1 VYFPAVSTFRVVS
14 FRRTGK
20 KIAARI
26 EYQPPEVILARG
38 LQSVYLRAS
47 LPQRGGQSTLPTGE
61 YDVEIVFDQKGG
73 GAFIPRHI
81 KPLTCRF
88 VVPATGV
95 SAELKKLAEAAIAMK
110 PVSITGTKIDTYSRQ
125 APTRLGLSRILKLT
139 AQEKDRAAFAK
150 DLRFFKVGVNT
161 LVEAKRAWALCSLLD
176 HPNRDLP
183 VIATGGLRKLA
194 DPDTVPVLL
203 AAAKRNDY
211 RLAMF
216 EYTPFH
222 LLYRQSLKSALEE
235 ITGLQL
241 TPKGLKI
248 TSRITNDPKRPNA
261 PPSKTQ
267 IIRSASQ
274 RYEPTARAVSNMA
287 RIFSGGTSA

>member
-1 VYFPAVSTFRVVS
+1 MQRELSINLLRSFWLVDCNRCIFAPVYPSEGAIDAADGGIRCRNCLRPK
-14 FRRTGK
+14 RR
-20 KIAARI
+20 
-26 EYQPPEVILARG
+26 
-38 LQSVYLRAS
+38 
-47 LPQRGGQSTLPTGE
+47 
-61 YDVEIVFDQKGG
+61 

-222 LLYRQSLKSALEE
+222 LLYRQSLKSLRWKKSPAC
-235 ITGLQL
+235 
-241 TPKGLKI
+241 
-248 TSRITNDPKRPNA
+248 N
-261 PPSKTQ
+261 
-267 IIRSASQ
+267 
-274 RYEPTARAVSNMA
+274 
-287 RIFSGGTSA
+287 